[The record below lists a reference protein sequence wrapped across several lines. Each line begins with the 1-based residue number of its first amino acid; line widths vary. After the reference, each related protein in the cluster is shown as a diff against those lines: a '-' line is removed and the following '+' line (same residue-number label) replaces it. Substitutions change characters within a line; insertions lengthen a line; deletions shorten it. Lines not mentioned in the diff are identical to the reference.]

1 MILSN
6 LKIRFYL
13 LFILFLS
20 SITVG
25 AKDNKNSGVKA
36 SHFEPKTIELVQ
48 STQSININTEAGNV
62 SLPQYKK
69 KEIYQSFLSGL
80 NINKRLNLREDISLD
95 LLNAKLKEREE
106 LKKLSDMLGIHNLN
120 ASYIDF
126 YREVAGWLG
135 TRYRMGSMSSKAV
148 DCSGFTKIIYNKVF
162 EIDLP
167 RTSRDMSNSVKETL
181 EINELLPG
189 DLVFFATRG
198 KKYINHVGMYLGEGH
213 FVHASI
219 KGVKVSD
226 LTDGYYKKTWRKA
239 GRV

>member
-6 LKIRFYL
+6 LKIRIYL
-13 LFILFLS
+13 LLILLLS

-25 AKDNKNSGVKA
+25 AQGGKNSGLK
-36 SHFEPKTIELVQ
+36 SSSYTPKTIKLEQ
-48 STQSININTEAGNV
+48 SSQSIDINTTNGTL

-69 KEIYQSFLSGL
+69 KETSQTFLST
-80 NINKRLNLREDISLD
+80 INNSLYLREDLSLD
-95 LLNAKLKEREE
+95 LLKIKIQERKEIEE
-106 LKKLSDMLGIHNLN
+106 LSHALGIDNLDAN
-120 ASYIDF
+120 YLDF

-135 TRYRMGSMSSKAV
+135 TRYRMGSMSTKAV

-162 EIDLP
+162 DIDLP
-167 RTSRDMSNSVKETL
+167 RTSRDMSNSVKEDL
-181 EINELLPG
+181 AIDELQPG

-198 KKYINHVGMYLGEGH
+198 KKYINHVGMYLGEGY

>member
-13 LFILFLS
+13 LFILLLS

-25 AKDNKNSGVKA
+25 AKDSKNSGVK
-36 SHFEPKTIELVQ
+36 SNLFIPKTIKLVE
-48 STQSININTEAGNV
+48 SKQSINIHTESGNL

-69 KEIYQSFLSGL
+69 KEIYQSFLSGV
-80 NINKRLNLREDISLD
+80 NINNRLNLREDISID

-106 LKKLSDMLGIHNLN
+106 LKELSSVLGIHDLD
-120 ASYIDF
+120 AKYLDF

-167 RTSRDMSNSVKETL
+167 RTSRDMSNSVKEIL
-181 EINELLPG
+181 AVDELIPG

-198 KKYINHVGMYLGEGH
+198 KKNINHVGMYLGEGH

>member
-6 LKIRFYL
+6 LKIRIYL
-13 LFILFLS
+13 LLILFLS
-20 SITVG
+20 SITVS
-25 AKDNKNSGVKA
+25 AKGGKNSGLK
-36 SHFEPKTIELVQ
+36 SNSYTPKTIKLIQ
-48 STQSININTEAGNV
+48 SSQSIDINTTNGTL

-69 KEIYQSFLSGL
+69 KETNQTFLST
-80 NINKRLNLREDISLD
+80 INNSLYLREDLSLD
-95 LLNAKLKEREE
+95 LLKIKIQERKEIEE
-106 LKKLSDMLGIHNLN
+106 LSHTLGIDNLDPH
-120 ASYIDF
+120 YLDF
-126 YREVAGWLG
+126 YKEVAGWLG

-162 EIDLP
+162 DIDLP
-167 RTSRDMSNSVKETL
+167 RTSRDMSNSIKENL
-181 EINELLPG
+181 SIDELHPG

-198 KKYINHVGMYLGEGH
+198 KKYINHVGMYLGEGY